1 MNFFTK
7 YKPYY
12 KQNLKLALPVILSQM
27 GQITVQLAD
36 TAMVGNYGGND
47 PVPLAAVSF
56 ATSVFFIVFITAMGV
71 SFGLTPLVGERYAR
85 GEERHAS
92 ELLQNGAV
100 LFLLVG
106 ALAIAVLLAIRPMF
120 AYLGEL
126 MMGSGGDA
134 SISDVVTM
142 ALPYYDIIVWSIFPV
157 MIWGTAKQFLEG
169 IGNTRIAMVTIIL
182 SNAVNIFLNW
192 VFIFGKFGF
201 EPMGAVGAGWA
212 TLIARVVQCV
222 MMIAYFL
229 CAKRFRNY
237 TSGLFKAATIRLRT
251 MWKILK
257 VGAPIAFQMLMEASA
272 FALAGVLVLAFGA
285 EQVSAYQIGVN
296 MMNVTFMIVI
306 AIGSATTI
314 ICSHIYG
321 RRNFERLR
329 RSVNAAFQ
337 MGLMW
342 NISVALIFVSLRFII
357 PTFFTANS
365 EVIKLTA
372 DMLILIALFQVSD
385 CLQALSISVLRGL
398 QDVKIIMPI
407 VFVSYVIFNIP
418 VGYLLAF
425 EAGFEV
431 MGLVMGFIVGLS
443 MCALLTSLRVRRD
456 IKLFERMSA
465 EI

>member
-36 TAMVGNYGGND
+36 TAMVGNYGGEN

-106 ALAIAVLLAIRPMF
+106 ALATAMLLAIRPMF

-251 MWKILK
+251 MWEILK
-257 VGAPIAFQMLMEASA
+257 VGTPIAFQMLMEASA
-272 FALAGVLVLAFGA
+272 FVLAGVLVLAFGA

-365 EVIKLTA
+365 EVIQLTA

-407 VFVSYVIFNIP
+407 VFISYVVFNIP

-425 EAGFEV
+425 DAGFEV

-443 MCALLTSLRVRRD
+443 TCALLTLLRVRRD